1 MKKNFAKKSLLVL
14 AWILLPCLS
23 SISEAVPIIFSDTVT
38 NPDWTSYVHVLNDLN
53 DFIVPASTDG
63 QAATQSFTI
72 DSAILTINADINL
85 GTLGA
90 HPDDLTLGM
99 SVIRTSGNSIFM
111 GRRVFLSKHADTVL
125 KSQILQFRLT
135 GPVLEALGSDLKLQ
149 VDLTM
154 NPLFGGSI
162 RVNES
167 TLSGIATMV
176 PVPEPSSLLLV
187 GSGIL
192 GLFSVYRKRG

>member
-1 MKKNFAKKSLLVL
+1 MMKNFAKKSLLVL
-14 AWILLPCLS
+14 ACILLPCLS
-23 SISEAVPIIFSDTVT
+23 SISEAVPLTFSDSVI
-38 NPDWTSYVHVLNDLN
+38 NPGSPSYVHVLNDN
-53 DFIVPASTDG
+53 VIVPADSDG
-63 QAATQSFTI
+63 ETATQSFTI

-85 GTLGA
+85 GTLDA

-111 GRRVFLSKHADTVL
+111 GRRVFLSRHADTVL

-192 GLFSVYRKRG
+192 GLFSVYRRRG